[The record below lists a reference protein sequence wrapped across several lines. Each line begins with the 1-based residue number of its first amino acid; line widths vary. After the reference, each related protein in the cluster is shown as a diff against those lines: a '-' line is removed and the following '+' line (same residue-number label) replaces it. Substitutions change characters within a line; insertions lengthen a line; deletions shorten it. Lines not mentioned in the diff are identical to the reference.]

1 MQDILLENL
10 GAVECESGN
19 VEAWWNN
26 IQKCVLDTMRD
37 LVRKVDRKARKP
49 QIAQEMINKMDEQ
62 KKWKINNNEGRKN
75 YRRLRNELLRDT
87 NKANKELLEI
97 IYAKITEYKRTG
109 RYDSVHKKVK
119 KLDWKEISEI
129 QNIDIADSQE
139 NIIID
144 QWQVLKIWE
153 NYISEL

>member
-49 QIAQEMINKMDEQ
+49 QIAHEMINKMDEQ
-62 KKWKINNNEGRKN
+62 KKVKDKQQRRKE
-75 YRRLRNELLRDT
+75 ELQ
-87 NKANKELLEI
+87 K
-97 IYAKITEYKRTG
+97 TEERTFKR
-109 RYDSVHKKVK
+109 HK
-119 KLDWKEISEI
+119 
-129 QNIDIADSQE
+129 QGQQGIA
-139 NIIID
+139 
-144 QWQVLKIWE
+144 
-153 NYISEL
+153 